1 MATGKDVSDM
11 AALPDRWPARNSRPT
26 SSSPHPRLNLIREGQ
41 ARQKRFTI
49 STASLTAY
57 LLEYLRLLPLA
68 AGPFSRLLPIGT
80 PAVPRGLLAN
90 VRKVY
95 EALDSQNSAKIDAS
109 VRACLVTIHGYSGLF
124 VTIRDCRPT
133 VTTVTC
139 PALPWR
145 LRPGSIDFQ
154 STEITSCPAPPPS
167 PAKQSKTFAAAG
179 GWELLAC
186 VHSHSLALVC
196 RNRPRLQPISAQA
209 SVRQ

>member
-68 AGPFSRLLPIGT
+68 ASPFSRLLPIGT

-90 VRKVY
+90 VRK
-95 EALDSQNSAKIDAS
+95 S
-109 VRACLVTIHGYSGLF
+109 VRG
-124 VTIRDCRPT
+124 
-133 VTTVTC
+133 
-139 PALPWR
+139 
-145 LRPGSIDFQ
+145 
-154 STEITSCPAPPPS
+154 
-167 PAKQSKTFAAAG
+167 
-179 GWELLAC
+179 
-186 VHSHSLALVC
+186 
-196 RNRPRLQPISAQA
+196 PRLAE
-209 SVRQ
+209 